1 MNMKYNNIIAIC
13 LTVSTFFMGGCYGN
27 FDPSPET
34 HGNVVANY
42 TIDSLI
48 KTYVSPVGDL
58 PTRIP
63 GLFSVDTF
71 PSNKDIFISGV
82 VTSNDNEGNIYKYM
96 VIQDSLS
103 GRAIKISV
111 DAGNLSAIFPL
122 GQVMS
127 FNCKGLAIGRYADM
141 LQIGTSFY
149 KTESGKVGY
158 EIGRIPYPVFMKRAI
173 AGRYAP
179 NLLAQM
185 IDTVTIDQILKGGI
199 TMHNKLVCIK
209 NAFFTGNGAD
219 FGKPKAIT
227 VDSLKIFAPS
237 TNGIG
242 FPQSREIKDGTGSIF
257 VATSEY
263 SKFATYKLPDS
274 SIVGN
279 ITAIVGW
286 YNDKDV
292 TLDNSKIYHQLT
304 LRSIYDLGKGYE
316 TYIDSLT
323 K

>member
-1 MNMKYNNIIAIC
+1 MKLNNIIAAF
-13 LTVSTFFMGGCYGN
+13 LTVSTLFLGSCYGD
-27 FDPSPET
+27 FDPVAEKVS
-34 HGNVVANY
+34 GNLVANY

-48 KTYVSPVGDL
+48 KTYVSPIGDL

-63 GLFSVDTF
+63 GLFSVDTI
-71 PSNKDIFISGV
+71 PSNKDVIISGV

-96 VIQDSLS
+96 VVQDSIS
-103 GRAIKISV
+103 GKAIKISV

-122 GQVMS
+122 GQVVAI
-127 FNCKGLAIGRYADM
+127 NCRGLAIGRYADM
-141 LQIGTSFY
+141 LQLGTPFY

-158 EIGRIPYPVFMKRAI
+158 EIGRIPYPAFIKRTQ
-173 AGRYAP
+173 AGKYAVKR
-179 NLLAQM
+179 LAQM
-185 IDTVTIDQILKGGI
+185 VDTVTISEILNGG
-199 TMHNKLVCIK
+199 TAMHNKLVCIK
-209 NAFFTGNGAD
+209 NAYFTGYGAD
-219 FGKPKAIT
+219 FGKPKEIT

-237 TNGIG
+237 TNGVG

-263 SKFATYKLPDS
+263 SKFAKNRLPERA
-274 SIVGN
+274 IVGN

-304 LRSIYDLGKGYE
+304 LRAINDLGKGYE
-316 TYIDSLT
+316 SYLNNLS